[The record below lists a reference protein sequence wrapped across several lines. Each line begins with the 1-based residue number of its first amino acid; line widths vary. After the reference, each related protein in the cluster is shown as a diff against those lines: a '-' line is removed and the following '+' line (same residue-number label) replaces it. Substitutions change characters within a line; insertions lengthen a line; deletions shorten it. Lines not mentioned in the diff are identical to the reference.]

1 MNVASG
7 LEHYPDPQTPG
18 SLCQGE
24 LGFPSATQHWLPH
37 GCLWTAL
44 QHPSEKQ
51 AKCGLQERWEQP
63 LHTHSPGR
71 LLMRSLGTGTN
82 CLNQMKSNS
91 VIKAL
96 LSLSLTLEKL
106 LNLFKELSSILIP
119 CVPDKEQSSQSIG
132 SLLGFFGW
140 WDSGL
145 EEREGINV
153 SKAERQKVFKIVT
166 A

>member
-1 MNVASG
+1 MASA
-7 LEHYPDPQTPG
+7 LERYPVPQTPG

-24 LGFPSATQHWLPH
+24 LRFPSAAQHRLPH

-51 AKCGLQERWEQP
+51 GKCGLEERWEQP

-71 LLMRSLGTGTN
+71 LLMRSVGTGTN
-82 CLNQMKSNS
+82 CLSQMKSNS

-106 LNLFKELSSILIP
+106 LNLFKELNSILIP
-119 CVPDKEQSSQSIG
+119 CVPDKEQSRQSIG
-132 SLLGFFGW
+132 SLLGFFWLVRLWAGGKGRNKSKQGW
-140 WDSGL
+140 
-145 EEREGINV
+145 
-153 SKAERQKVFKIVT
+153 KAESF
-166 A
+166 